1 MTAHRNFQTCCWSP
15 HKAVHAAP
23 ATRTAAETELREMI
37 ARYDVNGDG
46 IIDYA
51 EFLKVGAHLQ
61 LRHFQ
66 LCMNCLE

>member
-51 EFLKVGAHLQ
+51 EFLKVG
-61 LRHFQ
+61 
-66 LCMNCLE
+66 